1 MGPILGGRQGKGW
14 REEGIEGWLRT
25 PLNIAYAHEN
35 TDLSAL
41 ECLPCA
47 KHCPKHFL
55 YNPSSDIR
63 RNILDLSGVGV
74 AVVPEVP
81 QGLTPNPVQFS
92 LQEAVFFSQAG
103 SERRDSSLT
112 WGWRDM

>member
-14 REEGIEGWLRT
+14 REEGIEGRLCT

-74 AVVPEVP
+74 AMVPEVP
-81 QGLTPNPVQFS
+81 QGWEWPWCQKCLR
-92 LQEAVFFSQAG
+92 G
-103 SERRDSSLT
+103 
-112 WGWRDM
+112 